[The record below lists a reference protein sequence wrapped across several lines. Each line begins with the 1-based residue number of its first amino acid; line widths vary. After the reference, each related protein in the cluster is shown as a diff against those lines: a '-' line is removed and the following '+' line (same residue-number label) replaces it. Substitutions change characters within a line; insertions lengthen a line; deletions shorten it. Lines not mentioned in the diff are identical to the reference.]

1 MMTLKVKDK
10 EYQIKYGYNNFCDT
24 DLLDRTS
31 EMLDILRD
39 RSTEKDN
46 AFTRRMF
53 ILVRELVF
61 EGLKK
66 MNPVDSIEEVG
77 DILDDYF
84 DEGTEKEPHGL
95 MDIFGSIAHE
105 LLAEGFIGDL
115 LKTAQNAVEKKVKTT
130 KITKR

>member
-10 EYQIKYGYNNFCDT
+10 EYQLKYGFNNFCDT

-39 RSTEKDN
+39 RSIEKDN

-66 MNPVDSIEEVG
+66 MNPVDSIEEAG

-84 DEGTEKEPHGL
+84 DEGTEKESHGL
-95 MDIFGSIAHE
+95 MDIFSKIANE

-115 LKTAQNAVEKKVKTT
+115 LKTAQKAVEKKVKNT
-130 KITKR
+130 KKS